1 MGYICITLLF
11 LALLLPHAGVQ
22 HGGMIGIGC
31 AIGWFVLM
39 ILAKAGVWVAP

>member
-11 LALLLPHAGVQ
+11 LALVAPGHITPGLSIGLLCSIA
-22 HGGMIGIGC
+22 
-31 AIGWFVLM
+31 WFVLM